1 SSDLLFGQQ
10 GTTGGGSAGGWIS
23 TLMGAFFGGAKAGGG
38 DVLGSRAYLV
48 GEQGPEMFVPRTS
61 GAIIPAAKTEAMMSG
76 RGGGGS
82 ITQNFINPRMTN
94 MQTDQQRAREEA
106 RKAQRAMARA

>member
-1 SSDLLFGQQ
+1 NDAFKSMLDNIAAMITQRIAERWVEQLFGQQ

-82 ITQNFINPRMTN
+82 ITQ
-94 MQTDQQRAREEA
+94 D
-106 RKAQRAMARA
+106 RK